1 MPYYAESLLPG
12 LHTSTCTHV
21 PNVPEARCR
30 CQMRICIVEYEVWVC
45 TLSTGNDSSHARTR
59 GFSLYLQ
66 SYTVRTNAGMIH
78 ATNLCTDGKRHHLC
92 NSGKCIFQLQMQM
105 FARPELFS
113 DYRYRFLPGQN
124 YFPLQL
130 QIRGSQELIP

>member
-92 NSGKCIFQLQMQM
+92 NSGKCIF
-105 FARPELFS
+105 FN
-113 DYRYRFLPGQN
+113 YRCRCSPGQN
-124 YFPLQL
+124 YF
-130 QIRGSQELIP
+130 QITDTDFCPGRIIFHYSYRFGARKN